1 MNIRN
6 SMYRL
11 VIVLIVVPFLMFGLL
26 LTFTY
31 NAKIKKVV
39 QESLEAV
46 ANSQLAEMGDFCVQQ
61 RNNLNILGSM
71 DVSQAALY
79 GKLDQ
84 DMLQYLD
91 NILYSR
97 VQATQYLKSIILVDT
112 SHHMIASSNES
123 SAAFTDPG
131 LDTLIER
138 MNGNSFYITNTLT
151 YQQNSRNVQSVIAI
165 AEIADHD
172 KVIGYALSEINL
184 DFYDNIRK
192 QAKLWNES
200 TFYLLDGNQNIISA
214 GTQDNKRETFV
225 TSSAERKDYQEKYNA
240 IDFAAHPQ
248 GSFTYRVGGNSY
260 ITYYS
265 IVEYTDWHVLLSVN
279 MDCFLSRGQ
288 ISFLLL
294 GFLVLLCTVLTVLL
308 GRFVSRRIV
317 QPIHHI
323 SDTLNGIQQ
332 NQDYSL
338 RIETVRKDE
347 LGTLSEEINGLLS
360 FIETENLAKAK
371 RERLLQ
377 EMAQKDA
384 LTQVYN
390 AENIRRYLSEAIN
403 RHQSDGTPMAVLFV
417 DVDDFKAF
425 NTDYG
430 HSVGDQALLFIAS
443 LLERET
449 GGIVGRVGG
458 DEFLCIVEERER
470 LAALD
475 SGLAWVNNPSHS
487 RFVLRG
493 SRKSLLVACSIGAV
507 VVDFKETHEE
517 CITAEQLM
525 GIADTAMY
533 EAKNNGKC
541 GYVIQHYPTTIP
553 LHKVL

>member
-1 MNIRN
+1 
-6 SMYRL
+6 MYRL
-11 VIVLIVVPFLMFGLL
+11 IIVMIVVPFLMFSLL

-31 NAKIKKVV
+31 NTKLENAV

-46 ANSQLAEMGDFCVQQ
+46 ANSQLAEMGDFCGQQ

-71 DVSQAALY
+71 DVSQAALR
-79 GKLDQ
+79 GELDQ
-84 DMLQYLD
+84 DTLQYLD

-97 VQATQYLKSIILVDT
+97 VQATQYLKSIVLVDT
-112 SHHMIASSNES
+112 NHHMIASSDEN
-123 SAAFTDPG
+123 SAAYADPE
-131 LDTLIER
+131 LDALIDQ
-138 MNGNSFYITNTLT
+138 MKGNSFYITNTLS
-151 YQQNSRNVQSVIAI
+151 YQQNGQKVHSVIAI
-165 AEIADHD
+165 AEISDHG
-172 KVIGYALSEINL
+172 KVLGHALSEINL

-192 QAKLWNES
+192 RAKLWNES

-214 GTQDNKRETFV
+214 GTQEDKRETFV
-225 TSSAERKDYQEKYNA
+225 TTDAERKDYQEKYNA

-248 GSFTYRVGGNSY
+248 GSFTYRVGRNSY

-265 IVEYTDWHVLLSVN
+265 NVEYTDWHVLLSVN
-279 MDCFLSRGQ
+279 MDRFLSRGQ
-288 ISFLLL
+288 ISLLLL
-294 GFLVLLCTVLTVLL
+294 GFLVLLCTILTVLL

-323 SDTLNGIQQ
+323 SDTLNEIKQ

-338 RIETVRKDE
+338 RIGTVRKDE
-347 LGTLSEEINGLLS
+347 LGTLAEEINGLLS
-360 FIETENLAKAK
+360 FIETENEYKTK

-390 AENIRRYLSEAIN
+390 AENIRRYLSEAIA
-403 RHQSDGTPMAVLFV
+403 RHQLDGTPMAVLFV
-417 DVDDFKAF
+417 DVDNFKAF

-443 LLERET
+443 LLVHET

-458 DEFLCIVEERER
+458 DEFLAIIEEQER
-470 LAALD
+470 LTALE
-475 SGLAWVNNPSHS
+475 SCLSWVNDSAHS

-493 SRKSLLVACSIGAV
+493 SRESLLVACSIGAV
-507 VVDFKETHEE
+507 VVDFEGDHAVGV
-517 CITAEQLM
+517 TAEQLM
-525 GIADTAMY
+525 GIADEAMY
-533 EAKNNGKC
+533 EAKNNGKG
-541 GYVIQHYPTTIP
+541 GYVIRYCPSYNE
-553 LHKVL
+553 

>member
-1 MNIRN
+1 
-6 SMYRL
+6 MYRL
-11 VIVLIVVPFLMFGLL
+11 AIALIVIPFLMFGLL

-31 NAKIKKVV
+31 NAKLKKVV

-46 ANSQLAEMGDFCVQQ
+46 ANSQLAEMGDFCGQQ

-71 DVSQAALY
+71 DVSQAALR
-79 GKLDQ
+79 GELDQ
-84 DMLQYLD
+84 DMLQYLN

-97 VQATQYLKSIILVDT
+97 VQATQYLKSIMLVDT
-112 SHHMIASSNES
+112 NNHMIASSNES
-123 SAAFTDPG
+123 SAAHADPG
-131 LDTLIER
+131 LDALIER
-138 MNGNSFYITNTLT
+138 MNGNSFYITNTLS
-151 YQQNSRNVQSVIAI
+151 YQQNGRNVQSVIAI
-165 AEIADHD
+165 AEVADHD
-172 KVIGYALSEINL
+172 KVLGYALSEINL

-192 QAKLWNES
+192 RTKLWNES

-214 GTQDNKRETFV
+214 GTQEDKRETFV
-225 TSSAERKDYQEKYNA
+225 TSNAERKDYQEKYNS

-265 IVEYTDWHVLLSVN
+265 NVEYTDWHVLLSVN
-279 MDCFLSRGQ
+279 LDYFLNRGQ

-347 LGTLSEEINGLLS
+347 LGTLSEEINGLLA
-360 FIETENLAKAK
+360 FIEAENVYKTK
-371 RERLLQ
+371 REQLLQ

-390 AENIRRYLSEAIN
+390 AENIRRYLSEAIYH
-403 RHQSDGTPMAVLFV
+403 HQLDGTPMAVLFV
-417 DVDDFKAF
+417 DVDNFKAF

-430 HSVGDQALLFIAS
+430 HSVGDQALRFIAS
-443 LLERET
+443 LLVRET

-458 DEFLCIVEERER
+458 DEFLSIVEEQER
-470 LAALD
+470 LAALE
-475 SGLAWVNNPSHS
+475 SGLDWVNSPSHS
-487 RFVLRG
+487 RFILRG

-507 VVDFKETHEE
+507 VVDFKKAHGEN
-517 CITAEQLM
+517 ITAEQLM
-525 GIADTAMY
+525 GIADMTMY

-541 GYVIQHYPTTIP
+541 GYVIQHYPS
-553 LHKVL
+553 

>member
-11 VIVLIVVPFLMFGLL
+11 VIALIVVPFLIFGLL

-31 NAKIKKVV
+31 NARLKRVI

-46 ANSQLAEMGDFCVQQ
+46 ANSQLAEMGDFCAQQ

-71 DVSQAALY
+71 DVSQAALQ
-79 GKLDQ
+79 GELDQ
-84 DMLQYLD
+84 DMYQYLD

-97 VQATQYLKSIILVDT
+97 VQATQYLKSIMLVDT
-112 SHHMIASSNES
+112 NHHMIASSVES
-123 SAAFTDPG
+123 SKAHADPG
-131 LDTLIER
+131 LDALIER
-138 MNGNSFYITNTLT
+138 MNGNSFYITDTLS
-151 YQQNSRNVQSVIAI
+151 YQQNGRNVQSVIAI

-172 KVIGYALSEINL
+172 NVIGYALSEINL

-192 QAKLWNES
+192 RAKLWNES

-214 GTQDNKRETFV
+214 GTQDDKRETFV
-225 TSSAERKDYQEKYNA
+225 TSNAERQDYQEKYNA
-240 IDFAAHPQ
+240 IDFGAHPQ

-265 IVEYTDWHVLLSVN
+265 NVEYTDWHVLLSVN
-279 MDCFLSRGQ
+279 MDCFLNRGQ
-288 ISFLLL
+288 ISLLLL

-308 GRFVSRRIV
+308 GRFASRRIV

-360 FIETENLAKAK
+360 FIETENVYKAE
-371 RERLLQ
+371 REQLLQ

-390 AENIRRYLSEAIN
+390 AENIRRYLSDAID

-458 DEFLCIVEERER
+458 DEFLAIVEERER
-470 LAALD
+470 LAALE
-475 SGLAWVNNPSHS
+475 SGLDWVNNPSHS

-507 VVDFKETHEE
+507 VVDFKETHGESM
-517 CITAEQLM
+517 TAEQLM

-541 GYVIQHYPTTIP
+541 RYVIQHYPI
-553 LHKVL
+553 

>member
-11 VIVLIVVPFLMFGLL
+11 VIVLVVVPFFMLGML

-31 NAKIKKVV
+31 NANLKKVV
-39 QESLEAV
+39 RESLEAV
-46 ANSQLAEMGDFCVQQ
+46 ANSQLAEMGDFCGQQ

-71 DVSQAALY
+71 DVSQAALH

-97 VQATQYLKSIILVDT
+97 VQATQYLKSIMLVDT
-112 SHHMIASSNES
+112 NHHMIASSNES
-123 SAAFTDPG
+123 SAAHADLG
-131 LDTLIER
+131 LDKLIER
-138 MNGNSFYITNTLT
+138 MNGNSFYITNTLS
-151 YQQNSRNVQSVIAI
+151 YQQNGRNVQSVIAI
-165 AEIADHD
+165 AEISDHD

-192 QAKLWNES
+192 RSKLWNES
-200 TFYLLDGNQNIISA
+200 TFYLLDGNKNIISA
-214 GTQDNKRETFV
+214 GTQDDKRETFV
-225 TSSAERKDYQEKYNA
+225 TSNAERKDYQEKYNA
-240 IDFAAHPQ
+240 IDFAVHPQ
-248 GSFTYRVGGNSY
+248 GSFTYRVGKNSY

-265 IVEYTDWHVLLSVN
+265 NVEYTDWHVLLSVN
-279 MDCFLSRGQ
+279 MDRFLSRGQ
-288 ISFLLL
+288 ISFLLF

-360 FIETENLAKAK
+360 FIETENVAKAK
-371 RERLLQ
+371 REQLLQ

-390 AENIRRYLSEAIN
+390 AENIRRYLSDAID

-430 HSVGDQALLFIAS
+430 HSVGDQALQFIAS
-443 LLERET
+443 LLVRET

-458 DEFLCIVEERER
+458 DEFLSVVEERER
-470 LAALD
+470 LAALE
-475 SGLAWVNNPSHS
+475 SGLAWVNDPSHS

-507 VVDFKETHEE
+507 VVDFKETHGES
-517 CITAEQLM
+517 ITAEQLM

-541 GYVIQHYPTTIP
+541 GYVIQHYPI
-553 LHKVL
+553 

>member
-6 SMYRL
+6 SMYQL
-11 VIVLIVVPFLMFGLL
+11 VIALIVVPFLMFGLL

-31 NAKIKKVV
+31 NVKLKKVV

-46 ANSQLAEMGDFCVQQ
+46 ANSQLAEMGDFCGQQ

-71 DVSQAALY
+71 DVSQAALR

-84 DMLQYLD
+84 DMLRYLD

-97 VQATQYLKSIILVDT
+97 VQATQYLKSIMLVDT
-112 SHHMIASSNES
+112 NNHLIASSNES
-123 SAAFTDPG
+123 SAAHADLG
-131 LDTLIER
+131 LDTLIDR
-138 MNGNSFYITNTLT
+138 MNGDSFYITNTLS
-151 YQQNSRNVQSVIAI
+151 YQQNGRNVQSVIAI
-165 AEIADHD
+165 AKIADHD
-172 KVIGYALSEINL
+172 KVIGYVLSEINL

-192 QAKLWNES
+192 RAKLWNES

-214 GTQDNKRETFV
+214 GTQDDKRETFV
-225 TSSAERKDYQEKYNA
+225 TSNEERKDYQEKYNA

-248 GSFTYRVGGNSY
+248 GSFTYRVGKNSY

-265 IVEYTDWHVLLSVN
+265 NVEYTDWHVLLSVN
-279 MDCFLSRGQ
+279 MDCFLSRVQ
-288 ISFLLL
+288 ISFLLFS
-294 GFLVLLCTVLTVLL
+294 FLMLLCTILTVLL

-360 FIETENLAKAK
+360 FIETENVAKAK
-371 RERLLQ
+371 REQLLQ

-390 AENIRRYLSEAIN
+390 AENIRRYLSDAID
-403 RHQSDGTPMAVLFV
+403 RHQSDSTPMAVLFV

-425 NTDYG
+425 NTNYG

-443 LLERET
+443 LLVRET

-458 DEFLCIVEERER
+458 DEFLSIVEERER
-470 LAALD
+470 LAALE
-475 SGLAWVNNPSHS
+475 SGLDWVNNPSHS

-507 VVDFKETHEE
+507 VVDFKETHGES
-517 CITAEQLM
+517 ITAEQLM

-541 GYVIQHYPTTIP
+541 RYVIQHYPI
-553 LHKVL
+553 

>member
-11 VIVLIVVPFLMFGLL
+11 VIALIVVPFLIFSLL

-31 NAKIKKVV
+31 NARLKKVV

-46 ANSQLAEMGDFCVQQ
+46 ANSQLAEMGDFCEQQ

-71 DVSQAALY
+71 DVSQAALRRE
-79 GKLDQ
+79 LNQ
-84 DMLQYLD
+84 DMLQYLN
-91 NILYSR
+91 NIFYSR
-97 VQATQYLKSIILVDT
+97 VQATQYLKSIMLVDT
-112 SHHMIASSNES
+112 NNHMIASSNES
-123 SAAFTDPG
+123 LAVHADPG
-131 LDTLIER
+131 LDELIER
-138 MNGNSFYITNTLT
+138 MNGNSFYITNSLS
-151 YQQNSRNVQSVIAI
+151 YQQNGRNVQSVIAI
-165 AEIADHD
+165 AEITDHG
-172 KVIGYALSEINL
+172 KVLGYALSEISL

-214 GTQDNKRETFV
+214 GTQDDKRESFV
-225 TSSAERKDYQEKYNA
+225 TSNAERKDYQEKYNA
-240 IDFAAHPQ
+240 IDFDAHPE
-248 GSFTYRVGGNSY
+248 GSFTYRVGGNNY

-265 IVEYTDWHVLLSVN
+265 NVEYTDWHVLLSVN
-279 MDCFLSRGQ
+279 MDRFLSRGQ
-288 ISFLLL
+288 ISFLLF

-347 LGTLSEEINGLLS
+347 LGTLSEEINNLLS
-360 FIETENLAKAK
+360 FIETENVYKAK
-371 RERLLQ
+371 REQLLQ

-390 AENIRRYLSEAIN
+390 TENIRRYLSEAIV
-403 RHQSDGTPMAVLFV
+403 RHQSDGMPMAVLFV
-417 DVDDFKAF
+417 DVDNFKAF

-430 HSVGDQALLFIAS
+430 HNVGDQALLFIAS
-443 LLERET
+443 LLVRET

-458 DEFLCIVEERER
+458 DEFLAIIEEQER
-470 LAALD
+470 LAALE
-475 SGLAWVNNPSHS
+475 SCLGWVNDSDHS
-487 RFVLRG
+487 RFILRG
-493 SRKSLLVACSIGAV
+493 SGKSLLVACSIGAV
-507 VVDFKETHEE
+507 VVDFKKTHGKGV
-517 CITAEQLM
+517 TAEQLM

-541 GYVIQHYPTTIP
+541 GYVIQHYPS
-553 LHKVL
+553 